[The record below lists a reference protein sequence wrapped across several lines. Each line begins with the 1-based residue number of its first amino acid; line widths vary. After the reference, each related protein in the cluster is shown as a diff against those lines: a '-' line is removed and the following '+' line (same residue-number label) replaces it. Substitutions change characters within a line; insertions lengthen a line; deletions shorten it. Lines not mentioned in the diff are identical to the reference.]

1 MDYKT
6 EDFKAG
12 EKCNKSWKGDCG
24 CASCLDG
31 CLTLRSLF
39 SGLMSVQFAIPTL
52 AVSVQALNKNNVT
65 TKAQKTLC
73 YSLTYYTA
81 VECSKFW

>member
-12 EKCNKSWKGDCG
+12 EKCNKSWKVNVVVHLVWMDV
-24 CASCLDG
+24 L
-31 CLTLRSLF
+31 LFRSLF

-65 TKAQKTLC
+65 TKAQKTVMLLSNLLYC
-73 YSLTYYTA
+73 CRML
-81 VECSKFW
+81 